1 MTTLY
6 DASAVFQLDWLKG
19 QKASI
24 DGVARALRQDPHLLD
39 AADLGFL
46 VNTGKQLILVDA
58 GAGTWYGG
66 GAFGRLAGSLR
77 SAGYTPEQVDL
88 TYREQIRKDR
98 AKRAAR
104 GKQDLE
110 DWMCEEGLED
120 SRADLRTTQR
130 PKGIPFYQSKTC
142 DPRRLAKS
150 EVSAATSDLFID
162 VQCTANKLRTPPLWG
177 VRLRTRLMH
186 DGQSVVMEDAIL
198 RHQGEAKRVTDKFK
212 GLSPQDKAAVV
223 AFLLSL

>member
-1 MTTLY
+1 VTTLY

-88 TYREQIRKDR
+88 TYREQI
-98 AKRAAR
+98 AR
-104 GKQDLE
+104 IARRELLGVN
-110 DWMCEEGLED
+110 
-120 SRADLRTTQR
+120 
-130 PKGIPFYQSKTC
+130 KT
-142 DPRRLAKS
+142 
-150 EVSAATSDLFID
+150 
-162 VQCTANKLRTPPLWG
+162 
-177 VRLRTRLMH
+177 
-186 DGQSVVMEDAIL
+186 
-198 RHQGEAKRVTDKFK
+198 
-212 GLSPQDKAAVV
+212 
-223 AFLLSL
+223 